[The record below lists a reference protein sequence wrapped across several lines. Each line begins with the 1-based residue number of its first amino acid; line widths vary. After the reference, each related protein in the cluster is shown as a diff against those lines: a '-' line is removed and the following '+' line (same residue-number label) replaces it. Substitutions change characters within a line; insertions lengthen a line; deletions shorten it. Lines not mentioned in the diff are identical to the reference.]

1 MTIRPAWSCLR
12 TRVRGVEGANARL
25 TLRMRGWSAG
35 EGYLGGEVFLALVV
49 GDDGGDGDLLVGG
62 DCGGGL
68 DAGEDLFGAVG
79 VLDVPVDVRDR
90 AVGD

>member
-1 MTIRPAWSCLR
+1 MTIRLAWSCLR
-12 TRVRGVEGANARL
+12 ARVRGVEGANARL

-35 EGYLGGEVFLALVV
+35 GGYLGGEVFLALVV

-62 DCGGGL
+62 DNGGGL
-68 DAGEDLFGAVG
+68 GAGEDLFVAVR

-90 AVGD
+90 AVGV